1 MSARRVLAPALML
14 TALALALLQTPP
26 AQAEQRHVDLH
37 VYVNDTCIVADEPF
51 FVPEVTGK
59 DASEQMRPKFLPLFG
74 LLIGKIAELFVTH
87 EIQGSVNQMK
97 AGATRKDTH
106 YAVTRQ
112 MNLYRADLSG
122 PPTVHIN
129 SKVGCMT
136 IVAAKL
142 KPDGTDCTQDY
153 VPKQLSADSMSL
165 PENEWK
171 SSRSDDSIENQ
182 LRRAN
187 ICVDGSADA
196 VYEGRF
202 EFSKDGT
209 AYRLKSAGYRIVSLL
224 TTTDKN
230 AARSAFYTLKVSQP
244 GATDQLEVLS
254 TAWVDLG
261 TVKAGARSAGAVG
274 DAGSWLRTPPLSVEA
289 RRVFDEKTRLH
300 QELYG
305 EIDALERATTRN
317 RRILSSLDER
327 VAGAS
332 PEIADGLRQER
343 TRVAVQIEAQGA
355 ELDARRAEIGDLPH
369 DALEFMPV
377 TIEVSVTES
386 ESEKSQRLAIAELI
400 NGNAGFVASTV
411 ASAATDLVSKSLDAS
426 DLKLDPADGESGDP
440 MQRARARY
448 YDARVAVETAPP
460 GTVND
465 DAERELIAA
474 KTHYNDVRRS
484 VGLGPIQ

>member
-1 MSARRVLAPALML
+1 MSTRLRPLLAWAL
-14 TALALALLQTPP
+14 AVPALALLQASP
-26 AQAEQRHVDLH
+26 ALADQHHVDLH

-51 FVPEVTGK
+51 FIPEATAQDGAQV
-59 DASEQMRPKFLPLFG
+59 RPKFLPLFG

-106 YAVTRQ
+106 YALTRQ

-122 PPTVHIN
+122 PPEARIN

-142 KPDGTDCTQDY
+142 KPDGTDCTREY
-153 VPKQLSADSMSL
+153 VPKQLSADSMPL
-165 PENEWK
+165 PDSEWK
-171 SSRSDDSIENQ
+171 SSRSDDSVENQ
-182 LRRAN
+182 LRRGN
-187 ICVDGSADA
+187 ICVDGNADA

-209 AYRLKSAGYRIVSLL
+209 AYRLKNAGYRIASLL
-224 TTTDKN
+224 TTSDRNIT
-230 AARSAFYTLKVSQP
+230 RSAFYTLKVSQP
-244 GATDQLEVLS
+244 AATDQLEVLS

-261 TVKAGARSAGAVG
+261 SIKAGSRSAGATG
-274 DAGSWLRTPPLSVEA
+274 DEGVWLRTPPLSLEA

-317 RRILSSLDER
+317 RRILGSLDER

-332 PEIADGLRQER
+332 PDIAEGLKQER
-343 TRVAVQIEAQGA
+343 TRVAVQIQAQGA
-355 ELDARRAEIGDLPH
+355 ELDARRAEIADLPH
-369 DALEFMPV
+369 DPLEFMPV

-386 ESEKSQRLAIAELI
+386 ESEKTKRMAIADLI
-400 NGNAGFVASTV
+400 NSNTGFVASTV
-411 ASAATDLVSKSLDAS
+411 ASAATDLVSKSVDAS
-426 DLKLDPADGESGDP
+426 DLKLDPAEETAGDAL
-440 MQRARARY
+440 QRARARY

-460 GTVND
+460 GSAH
-465 DAERELIAA
+465 DAEQELIAA
-474 KTHYNDVRRS
+474 RAHYNDARHS
-484 VGLGPIQ
+484 LGLEPVQ